1 MLLRAMEFDLPKRLE
16 CRLEIDCSG
25 IDQYKI
31 KELDTPLLAVSYLME
46 MRWNAIHTQRYV

>member
-1 MLLRAMEFDLPKRLE
+1 MLLRAMELDLPKLLE
-16 CRLEIDCSG
+16 CRPEIDCSW

-46 MRWNAIHTQRYV
+46 MRWNAIHTQRHV